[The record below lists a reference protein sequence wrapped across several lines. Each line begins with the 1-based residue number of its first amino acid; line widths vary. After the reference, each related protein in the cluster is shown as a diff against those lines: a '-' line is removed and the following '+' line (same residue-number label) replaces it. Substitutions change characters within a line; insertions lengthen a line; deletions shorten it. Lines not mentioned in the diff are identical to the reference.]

1 MVYYT
6 IHSLYIGGLKM
17 QGDDTGIL
25 NGSKKFFSTYF
36 GLTLQLVL
44 LIILFVVGII
54 YPLFYSGTNLL
65 NVFYTCVIYALLAL
79 GLALPAYVKHI
90 DLSGAAVFALSA
102 WIFAAFVKDGMPV
115 WGFALAITAG
125 IVVGIING
133 LINSLIRISSAVLR
147 LIVSASVTLGMS
159 VIIIWIQR
167 ILMNG
172 QPVTID
178 NMGQNRP
185 LTAILMLFTALAAAL
200 LLLFTAKL
208 GKEDKRKSI
217 MIAYI
222 GSAAVS
228 ALAGYYFVLLYHF
241 AHPSMGTENI
251 IYVVFAAGSVLT
263 ARLFKKR
270 LLPIFLA
277 LLAAI
282 SWTILS
288 NIFYLIG
295 VGTSIQIVLQLTLA
309 VVFMAAALLVHR
321 GRAHKSDKATC

>member
-1 MVYYT
+1 
-6 IHSLYIGGLKM
+6 M

-25 NGSKKFFSTYF
+25 NGSKKFFCTYF

-54 YPLFYSGTNLL
+54 YPLFYIGTNLL

-147 LIVSASVTLGMS
+147 MTVSAAVTLVVS
-159 VIIIWIQR
+159 LVIIWVKSM
-167 ILMNG
+167 LMNG
-172 QPVTID
+172 QPVAID
-178 NMGQNRP
+178 NMSQNRP
-185 LTAILMLFTALAAAL
+185 LAAILMLFTALAAVL
-200 LLLFTAKL
+200 LLLFTTKL
-208 GKEDKRKSI
+208 SKEDNRKSI

-251 IYVVFAAGSVLT
+251 IFVVFAAGSVLT
-263 ARLFKKR
+263 ARLLKKR
-270 LLPIFLA
+270 LLPIILA

-282 SWTILS
+282 NWTILS

-309 VVFMAAALLVHR
+309 AVFILTALLVHR
-321 GRAHKSDKATC
+321 GSRYKSDNATC